1 MQLPSL
7 KFLRTF
13 HIAARRGSFKAAAEE
28 LFITAS
34 AVSHQMKQLESHLGV
49 DLFDRTHRTLILT
62 EAGAQFC
69 QRLEAIFASL
79 ESATEQL
86 RMRFA
91 RSVVRLNAP
100 PFFAN
105 ELLVPQLAG
114 FSAAHPD
121 VDIQISTRQ
130 PEQEGHAADTD
141 ISVAVGAGPWPQ
153 LTAARLFSQTFV
165 PACAPHLL
173 SEMDQGSHQPSDRH
187 ALIMHSKRPDLWDR
201 WAAMHGIGALQ
212 PKQWIRF
219 DSMASVVDAAES
231 GVGVALV
238 SAPISAPR
246 FAAGTLAR
254 LSDHELTTG
263 EDYFVLIRPEDAV
276 RPPVRALVNWLT
288 ERFGSV
294 PAAA

>member
-1 MQLPSL
+1 MKLPSL

-13 HIAARRGSFKAAAEE
+13 HTAARLGSFKAAAEE
-28 LFITAS
+28 LHITAS
-34 AVSHQMKQLESHLGV
+34 AVSHQMKELETHLGV
-49 DLFDRTHRTLILT
+49 DLFDRSHRTLILT

-91 RSVVRLNAP
+91 RSVVRLSAP

-130 PEQEGHAADTD
+130 PEQTGHASDTD
-141 ISVAVGAGPWPQ
+141 ISVAVGSGPWPQ

-173 SEMDQGSHQPSDRH
+173 SEMERDAGLPGDRH

-201 WAAMHGIGALQ
+201 WADMHGIGALQ

-276 RPPVRALVNWLT
+276 RPPVKALVSWLT
-288 ERFGSV
+288 ERFGTNLR
-294 PAAA
+294 